1 LIIELFCLI
10 WLLLTKEKINK
21 LSEMQDKIEILENE
35 IETLKKQLSWY
46 KAFFDNATD
55 AVFIVQPDS
64 WSVLETNDYAATMLG
79 TTKSELMGTVLPQ
92 FRRIFKLLMKSNSP
106 IVLSEISLNTF
117 NNKSLMVE
125 VSARFVDHNGQ
136 NLIHAIARDVSE
148 QHALTDKMVQAD
160 KLVLLGQLS
169 AGVAHEIRNPLAAV
183 NLNLQV
189 LKRNFEEGDPLGNYV
204 NTAMLGV
211 ERITRIVEVTLN
223 FSRPSIP
230 DVKELNVNTI
240 VQNSMELTRTSIKRK
255 DIKVEVE
262 FDENISLVRADAKQL
277 QQCFINLLTNAADAI
292 KLKGVISIKSY
303 VEKSGKYNEGE
314 YVVVEV
320 RDDGIGMSPD
330 EMKKIFNP
338 FFTRK
343 AEGTGLGLPI
353 TQRILHQH
361 NGIIDVESKEG
372 IGTSFYV
379 KLPVP
384 VN

>member
-1 LIIELFCLI
+1 
-10 WLLLTKEKINK
+10 
-21 LSEMQDKIEILENE
+21 MQDKIESLENE
-35 IETLKKQLSWY
+35 IDTLKKQLSWY

-79 TTKSELMGTVLPQ
+79 TTKSNLLGTVLPQ
-92 FRRIFKLLMKSNSP
+92 FRRIFKLLKKSNSP

-117 NNKSLMVE
+117 HNKSLMVE

-189 LKRNFEEGDPLGNYV
+189 LKRKFDGDDPLANYV

-240 VQNSMELTRTSIKRK
+240 VQASMELTRTSIKRK

-262 FDENISLVRADAKQL
+262 FDENLSLVRADAKQL

-292 KLKGVISIKSY
+292 KQKGVIKIKSY

-320 RDDGIGMSPD
+320 SDDGIGMSPD

-379 KLPVP
+379 KIPVP

>member
-1 LIIELFCLI
+1 
-10 WLLLTKEKINK
+10 
-21 LSEMQDKIEILENE
+21 MQDKIEILENE

>member
-1 LIIELFCLI
+1 MK
-10 WLLLTKEKINK
+10 KE
-21 LSEMQDKIEILENE
+21 SAEIQTLNEE
-35 IETLKKQLSWY
+35 IERLNKQLSWY

-64 WSVLETNDYAATMLG
+64 WSVLETNDYAASMLG
-79 TTKSELMGTVLPQ
+79 TTKTNLMGTVLPQ
-92 FRRIFKLLMKSNSP
+92 FRRIFKLLKKSNSP
-106 IVLSEISLNTF
+106 IILSEISLNTF
-117 NNKSLMVE
+117 DNKSLMVE
-125 VSARFVDHNGQ
+125 VSARFVDNSGQ

-189 LKRNFEEGDPLGNYV
+189 LKRKIEEGDPLFNYV
-204 NTAMLGV
+204 NTAMQGV

-223 FSRPSIP
+223 FSRPTVP
-230 DVKELNVNTI
+230 DVKDLNINSI
-240 VQNSMELTRTSIKRK
+240 VQSSMELTKTSIKRK
-255 DIKVEVE
+255 DIQVEIN
-262 FDENISLVRADAKQL
+262 FDENLPMVNADARQM
-277 QQCFINLLTNAADAI
+277 QQVFINLITNAADAI
-292 KLKGVISIKSY
+292 KSKGRITINSY
-303 VEKSGKYNEGE
+303 LEQSSKYNEGE
-314 YVVVEV
+314 FVVVEIK
-320 RDDGIGMSPD
+320 DDGIGISPE

-361 NGIIDVESKEG
+361 NGIIDVESQEG
-372 IGTSFYV
+372 VGTSFYV
-379 KLPVP
+379 KIPVP

>member
-1 LIIELFCLI
+1 MVIINHVIRNIFILK
-10 WLLLTKEKINK
+10 KE
-21 LSEMQDKIEILENE
+21 SAEIQILNEE
-35 IETLKKQLSWY
+35 IERLNKQLSWY

-64 WSVLETNDYAATMLG
+64 WSVLETNDYAASMLG
-79 TTKSELMGTVLPQ
+79 TTKTNLMGTVLPQ
-92 FRRIFKLLMKSNSP
+92 FRRIFKLLKKSNSP
-106 IVLSEISLNTF
+106 IILSEISLNTF
-117 NNKSLMVE
+117 DNKSLMVE
-125 VSARFVDHNGQ
+125 VSARFVDNSGQ

-189 LKRNFEEGDPLGNYV
+189 LKRKIEEGDALFNYV
-204 NTAMLGV
+204 NTAMQGV

-223 FSRPSIP
+223 FSRPTVP
-230 DVKELNVNTI
+230 DVKDLNINSI
-240 VQNSMELTRTSIKRK
+240 VQSSMELTKTSIKRK
-255 DIKVEVE
+255 DIQVEIN
-262 FDENISLVRADAKQL
+262 FDENLPMVNADARQM
-277 QQCFINLLTNAADAI
+277 QQVFINLITNAADAI
-292 KLKGVISIKSY
+292 KSKGRITINSY
-303 VEKSGKYNEGE
+303 LEQSSKYNEGE
-314 YVVVEV
+314 FVVVEIK
-320 RDDGIGMSPD
+320 DDGIGISPE

-361 NGIIDVESKEG
+361 NGIIDVESQEG
-372 IGTSFYV
+372 VGTSFYV
-379 KLPVP
+379 KIPVP

>member
-1 LIIELFCLI
+1 MVIINHVIRNIFILK
-10 WLLLTKEKINK
+10 KE
-21 LSEMQDKIEILENE
+21 SAEIQILNEE
-35 IETLKKQLSWY
+35 IERLNKQLSWY

-64 WSVLETNDYAATMLG
+64 WSVLETNDYAASMLG
-79 TTKSELMGTVLPQ
+79 TTKTNLMGTVLPQ
-92 FRRIFKLLMKSNSP
+92 FRRIFKLLKKSNSP
-106 IVLSEISLNTF
+106 IILSEISLNTF
-117 NNKSLMVE
+117 DNKSLMVE
-125 VSARFVDHNGQ
+125 VSARFVDNSGQ

-189 LKRNFEEGDPLGNYV
+189 LKRKIEEGDALFNYV
-204 NTAMLGV
+204 NTAMQGV

-223 FSRPSIP
+223 FSRPTVP
-230 DVKELNVNTI
+230 DVKDLNINSI
-240 VQNSMELTRTSIKRK
+240 VQSSMELTKTSIKRK
-255 DIKVEVE
+255 DIQVEIN
-262 FDENISLVRADAKQL
+262 FDENLPMVNADARQM
-277 QQCFINLLTNAADAI
+277 QQVFINLITNAADAI
-292 KLKGVISIKSY
+292 KSKGRITINSY
-303 VEKSGKYNEGE
+303 LEQSSKYNEGE
-314 YVVVEV
+314 FVVIEIK
-320 RDDGIGMSPD
+320 DDGIGISPE

-361 NGIIDVESKEG
+361 NGIIDVESQEG
-372 IGTSFYV
+372 VGTSFYV
-379 KLPVP
+379 KIPVP

>member
-1 LIIELFCLI
+1 MQ
-10 WLLLTKEKINK
+10 EKIDS
-21 LSEMQDKIEILENE
+21 LQQEIDV
-35 IETLKKQLSWY
+35 LKKQLSWY

-79 TTKSELMGTVLPQ
+79 TTKSNLMGTVLPQ
-92 FRRIFKLLMKSNSP
+92 FRRIFKLLKKSNSP
-106 IVLSEISLNTF
+106 IVLSEISLDTYDNR
-117 NNKSLMVE
+117 SLMVE
-125 VSARFVDHNGQ
+125 VSARFVDHDGQ

-189 LKRNFEEGDPLGNYV
+189 LKRKIEEDDPIFNYV
-204 NTAMLGV
+204 NTAMQGV

-223 FSRPSIP
+223 FSRPTVP
-230 DVKELNVNTI
+230 DVKELNINTI
-240 VQNSMELTRTSIKRK
+240 VQTSMELTRTSIKRK
-255 DIKVEVE
+255 DIKVDVE
-262 FDENISLVRADAKQL
+262 FDEHLPVVRADAKQL
-277 QQCFINLLTNAADAI
+277 QQVFINLITNATDAI
-292 KLKGVISIKSY
+292 KDKGLISIKSY
-303 VEKSGKYNEGE
+303 LEKSGKYNEGE
-314 YVVVEV
+314 FVVVEV

-372 IGTSFYV
+372 EGTSFYV

>member
-1 LIIELFCLI
+1 MKAE
-10 WLLLTKEKINK
+10 KDKINK
-21 LSEMQDKIEILENE
+21 LQEE
-35 IETLKKQLSWY
+35 IEKLSKQLSWY
-46 KAFFDNATD
+46 KTFFDNATD

-79 TTKSELMGTVLPQ
+79 IPKSQLMGTVLPQ
-92 FRRIFKLLMKSNSP
+92 FRRIFKILKKSNSP

-117 NNKSLMVE
+117 DNRILMVE
-125 VSARFVDHNGQ
+125 VSARFVNNNGQ
-136 NLIHAIARDVSE
+136 DLIHAIARDVSE

-189 LKRNFEEGDPLGNYV
+189 LKRKFDESDPLYNYV
-204 NTAMLGV
+204 NTAMQGV

-223 FSRPSIP
+223 FSRPTVP
-230 DVKELNVNTI
+230 DVRQLNLNTI
-240 VQNSMELTRTSIKRK
+240 VQSSMELTKTSIKRK
-255 DIKVEVE
+255 DIKVNIN
-262 FDENISLVRADAKQL
+262 FDENIPLVNADAKQM
-277 QQCFINLLTNAADAI
+277 QQVFINLITNAADAI
-292 KLKGVISIKSY
+292 KSKGEITINTFL
-303 VEKSGKYNEGE
+303 EQSGKYNEGE
-314 YVVVEV
+314 FVVVEIK
-320 RDDGIGMSPD
+320 DDGIGISPE

-361 NGIIDVESKEG
+361 NGVIDVESQEG
-372 IGTSFYV
+372 VGTSFYV
-379 KLPVP
+379 KIPVP

>member
-1 LIIELFCLI
+1 MQEDIE
-10 WLLLTKEKINK
+10 K
-21 LSEMQDKIEILENE
+21 LKQELDS
-35 IETLKKQLSWY
+35 LKKQLSWY
-46 KAFFDNATD
+46 KEFFDNATD

-64 WSVLETNDYAATMLG
+64 WSVLETNEYAANMLG
-79 TTKSELMGTVLPQ
+79 TSKSNLMGTVLPQ
-92 FRRIFKLLMKSNSP
+92 FRRIFKLLKKSNSP

-125 VSARFVDHNGQ
+125 VSARFVNHDGQ

-189 LKRNFEEGDPLGNYV
+189 LKRKFDESDPLFNYV
-204 NTAMLGV
+204 NTAMQGV
-211 ERITRIVEVTLN
+211 DRITRIVEVTLN
-223 FSRPSIP
+223 FSRPTVP
-230 DVKELNVNTI
+230 DVKELNVNSI
-240 VQNSMELTRTSIKRK
+240 VQSSMELTRTSIKRK
-255 DIKVEVE
+255 DIKLDVN
-262 FDENISLVRADAKQL
+262 FDEEIPNVRADAKQL
-277 QQCFINLLTNAADAI
+277 QQVFINLITNAADAI
-292 KLKGVISIKSY
+292 KSKGSISIKTY
-303 VEKSGKYNEGE
+303 LEKSGKYNEGE
-314 YVVVEV
+314 FVVIEV
-320 RDDGIGMSPD
+320 KDDGIGMSPD

-361 NGIIDVESKEG
+361 NGIIDVESQEG